1 MKLTKAGQFAVA
13 LFFFASPPVIAQ
25 AADSSLSGYTPPPM
39 FGAPAP
45 VAKPAAPVQTP
56 AVAPTTIPSA
66 PKEFY
71 KVTTPP
77 DDKET
82 IVKDEPLPIETV
94 RPDRP
99 KPTSVPNKGS
109 DIPPY
114 IPPVK
119 AKKTDTPKT
128 ADIKPGEKTQLP
140 VISQEDSGVKAQ
152 TVVPAT
158 KIAPPANI
166 RTIQPAKISAEDL
179 LSHPV
184 TSESDVPMANPMAVP
199 AASVEDALPLPG
211 SVPPSPKRQDVK
223 KAEPKKV
230 EAKTEIKKDAK
241 KAEEK
246 KPEPKKAD
254 TKKTDVKKTAPKNG
268 PAKAEVKKEADK
280 KAQPKKVETRTTE
293 PKKIEPKQAEQKV
306 VPAQKATVKTET
318 SDKFHLEGKKN
329 MPTVKPTKVEKEVLP
344 GSKPPLPDPSN
355 IKPVAVPSV
364 NEKMIDKALETHI
377 VEPDVKSIEK
387 SAPPIGKSV
396 KDAAKSEE
404 KKTQAGNVGGPSA
417 DQVATDIIG
426 LGYKGNTTSLAADQK
441 STLDKTLLPKLA
453 DKGSSVQ
460 ILAYSEPTKDSI
472 SGARRISLNRG
483 LAIRDYLMQKG
494 VAPDRIMIKALG
506 ENSKEKPLD
515 RADLLVI
522 PAK

>member
-1 MKLTKAGQFAVA
+1 MKLTEAGKLAIA
-13 LFFFASPPVIAQ
+13 LLFFVSPSVIAQ

-45 VAKPAAPVQTP
+45 VAKPATPAPTP
-56 AVAPTTIPSA
+56 AVAQPTTSSA

-94 RPDRP
+94 RPARA
-99 KPTSVPNKGS
+99 KPTSVPDKGS

-119 AKKTDTPKT
+119 AQKTDTSKT
-128 ADIKPGEKTQLP
+128 LDIKPGEKTQLP
-140 VISQEDSGVKAQ
+140 VISQDDSGVKAQ

-158 KIAPPANI
+158 KIAPPTNI

-211 SVPPSPKRQDVK
+211 SVPASPKKQEAK
-223 KAEPKKV
+223 KPEPKKT
-230 EAKTEIKKDAK
+230 EAKTEIKKEVK
-241 KAEEK
+241 KLEEK
-246 KPEPKKAD
+246 KSDPKKSE
-254 TKKTDVKKTAPKNG
+254 TKKTVAKKEPI
-268 PAKAEVKKEADK
+268 KAETKKEADK
-280 KAQPKKVETRTTE
+280 KEQPKKVEIKTTE
-293 PKKIEPKQAEQKV
+293 AKKTELKKTEEKV
-306 VPAQKATVKTET
+306 VSAPKATVKTDT

-344 GSKPPLPDPSN
+344 GSKPPLPDPSD
-355 IKPVAVPSV
+355 IKPVAAPSV

-387 SAPPIGKSV
+387 SAPPTGKSV
-396 KDAAKSEE
+396 KDSPKSEE
-404 KKTQAGNVGGPSA
+404 KKTQAGSVGGPSA

-441 STLDKTLLPKLA
+441 SILDKTLLPKLA